1 MGFCA
6 CTFSMR
12 YSFLI
17 VVVFI
22 SACGG
27 SLSEDQ
33 RKRMREQ
40 MELQEIKKVSD
51 AEITEAAYAR
61 GRQIM
66 NELLKSDPAKADSI
80 VKASQG
86 KIRWIVPGSSGAI
99 DIEQQLIDA
108 YIAAEAGDLQDN
120 IQEIRTTQG
129 KSDSIL
135 YTKPVVTKLP
145 DGTERLD
152 GVWNIW
158 LSKKQ
163 LILSMDKK

>member
-1 MGFCA
+1 
-6 CTFSMR
+6 MR
-12 YSFLI
+12 YLFLI

-66 NELLKSDPAKADSI
+66 NELSTTDAVKKDSI
-80 VKASQG
+80 INASQG
-86 KIRWIVPGSSGAI
+86 KIRWIVPGSSDAI

-120 IQEIRTTQG
+120 IQEIRTTAG

-135 YTKPVVTKLP
+135 YTKPVVIKLT